1 MTAGQDDRAKEEML
15 VEEMSK
21 QNDKVMATTEN
32 CKTTG
37 IAKIWRKEEGMG
49 REGKGKVK
57 GSAQTLA
64 GTKDKEK

>member
-1 MTAGQDDRAKEEML
+1 
-15 VEEMSK
+15 
-21 QNDKVMATTEN
+21 MATTEN

-37 IAKIWRKEEGMG
+37 IAKIWQKEEGMG
-49 REGKGKVK
+49 REGKGKAK